1 MDKRFMENLQ
11 MNDFSIES
19 LAVTAIVFISA
30 YILGSIPFGIL
41 ISKVYG
47 LGNLRKLG
55 SGNIGATNVLRTGN
69 RLAALLTLILDASKG
84 LLGVILARFISEDAA
99 IVASVC
105 VIIGHIYPIWL
116 KFVGGKGV
124 ATFIGVLLALNFIA
138 GIFVCL
144 VWLSVAFFFRYSS
157 LAAIISSISA
167 PIWIFL
173 FYGNDALVVTLI
185 MTILIL
191 YRHKDNIKRLLDGSE
206 SKIGNY

>member
-1 MDKRFMENLQ
+1 

-19 LAVTAIVFISA
+19 LILTAIVFILA
-30 YILGSIPFGIL
+30 YFLGSIPFGVI

-47 LGNLRKLG
+47 LGNLRNLG

-69 RLAALLTLILDASKG
+69 RFAALLTLILDGSKG

-99 IVASVC
+99 ITASVC
-105 VIIGHIYPIWL
+105 VILGHIYPIWL

-124 ATFIGVLLALNFIA
+124 ATFIGALLALNLMA
-138 GIFVCL
+138 GILVCL
-144 VWLSVAFFFRYSS
+144 VWLSVAFFYRYSS

-185 MTILIL
+185 MTILVL
-191 YRHKDNIKRLLDGSE
+191 YRHKDNIRRLVDGSE
-206 SKIGNY
+206 SKIGKS

>member
-1 MDKRFMENLQ
+1 MENLL

-19 LAVTAIVFISA
+19 LTLTAIVFVLA

-41 ISKVYG
+41 ISKVFG
-47 LGNLRKLG
+47 LGNLRNLG

-69 RLAALLTLILDASKG
+69 RFAALLTLILDGSKG

-99 IVASVC
+99 ITASVC
-105 VIIGHIYPIWL
+105 VILGHIYPIWL

-124 ATFIGVLLALNFIA
+124 ATFIGALLALNLMA
-138 GIFVCL
+138 GILVCL
-144 VWLSVAFFFRYSS
+144 VWLSVAFFYRYSS

-167 PIWIFL
+167 PIWISL

-185 MTILIL
+185 MTILVL
-191 YRHKDNIKRLLDGSE
+191 YRHKDNIRRLVDGSE
-206 SKIGNY
+206 SKIGKS

>member
-1 MDKRFMENLQ
+1 

-84 LLGVILARFISEDAA
+84 LL
-99 IVASVC
+99 
-105 VIIGHIYPIWL
+105 
-116 KFVGGKGV
+116 
-124 ATFIGVLLALNFIA
+124 
-138 GIFVCL
+138 
-144 VWLSVAFFFRYSS
+144 
-157 LAAIISSISA
+157 
-167 PIWIFL
+167 
-173 FYGNDALVVTLI
+173 
-185 MTILIL
+185 
-191 YRHKDNIKRLLDGSE
+191 
-206 SKIGNY
+206 

>member
-1 MDKRFMENLQ
+1 

-19 LAVTAIVFISA
+19 LTLTVIVFVLA

-41 ISKVYG
+41 ISKVFG
-47 LGNLRKLG
+47 LGNLRNLG

-69 RLAALLTLILDASKG
+69 RFAALLTLILDGSKG

-99 IVASVC
+99 ITASVC
-105 VIIGHIYPIWL
+105 VILGHIYPIWL

-124 ATFIGVLLALNFIA
+124 ATFIGALLALNLMV
-138 GIFVCL
+138 GILVCL
-144 VWLSVAFFFRYSS
+144 VWLSVVLFYRYSS

-167 PIWIFL
+167 PIWISL

-185 MTILIL
+185 MTILVL
-191 YRHKDNIKRLLDGSE
+191 YRHKDNIRRLADGSE
-206 SKIGNY
+206 SKIGKS

>member
-1 MDKRFMENLQ
+1 

-19 LAVTAIVFISA
+19 LTLTVIVFVLA

-41 ISKVYG
+41 ISNVFG
-47 LGNLRKLG
+47 LGNLRNLG

-69 RLAALLTLILDASKG
+69 RFAALLTLILDGSKG

-99 IVASVC
+99 ITASVC
-105 VIIGHIYPIWL
+105 VILGHIYPIWL

-124 ATFIGVLLALNFIA
+124 ATFIGALLALNLMV
-138 GIFVCL
+138 GILVCL
-144 VWLSVAFFFRYSS
+144 VWLSVAFFYRYSS

-167 PIWIFL
+167 PIWISL

-185 MTILIL
+185 MTILVL
-191 YRHKDNIKRLLDGSE
+191 YRHKDNIRRLADGSE
-206 SKIGNY
+206 SKIGKS